1 MITIQHEALHSKITF
16 GAERARRL
24 QRPVLVSYS
33 LETEQPVD
41 PLAFFAAGQSVFT
54 GERSFWS
61 DPSRELVLSGAGE
74 SHVVRPSPEHRFK
87 EAENEWKQ
95 LIEAAVFDEDT
106 DAEGTGPLLIGGFS
120 FDPLKPVTKLW
131 SAFEHTK
138 LTVPTFLLT
147 RFKDSFYL
155 TINVMVD
162 QTTDADSLY
171 EKVIGDQETLF
182 RSLDAQPSVSFPA
195 HVYTDEIA
203 PGHWKESVAK
213 LAQEVRSGVIEKV
226 VTARELRLYG
236 SSAFSPDAVVGRLL
250 EQQPQ
255 SYIFAFES
263 GKDCFVGATPE
274 RLIKRS
280 GTEVLSTCLAGTI
293 ARGATLTEDEQLGE
307 ELLQDEKNLHEHALV
322 VKMIKQAMQA
332 GCDHVEVPDSPAL
345 YKVRDI
351 QHLYTPVKGKAKAG
365 ATLLS
370 MVEKLHPTPA
380 LGGFPQVQAMEKI
393 RTEEIMDRGW
403 YAAPIGWMDGRGN
416 GEFAAGI
423 RSGLIQG
430 DEASLFAGCGIVGD
444 SDPESEYMETKM
456 KFKPMLSALGG
467 TLDDNN
473 E

>member
-1 MITIQHEALHSKITF
+1 MITIQHEALHRKITF
-16 GAERARRL
+16 GSEKAKRL
-24 QRPVLVSYS
+24 RKPVLVSYS
-33 LETEQPVD
+33 LEAEQPIN
-41 PLAFFAAGQSVFT
+41 PLAFFAAGHSVFP

-61 DPSRELVLSGAGE
+61 DPSRELALVGAGE
-74 SHVVRPSPEHRFK
+74 SHIVRPSPAYRFK
-87 EAENEWKQ
+87 DAEKQWKQ
-95 LIEAAVFDEDT
+95 LIETAVYDGDT
-106 DAEGTGPLLIGGFS
+106 AAEGTGPLMIGGFS

-131 SAFEHTK
+131 NAFEHTK

-147 RFKDSFYL
+147 IVKGNFYL
-155 TINVMVD
+155 TINIMVD
-162 QTTDADSLY
+162 HTADADSLY
-171 EKVIGDQETLF
+171 EKAIGDQESLF
-182 RSLDAQPSVSFPA
+182 SSLTAEYPVSFPA
-195 HVYTDEIA
+195 HVYTEEIA
-203 PGHWKESVAK
+203 PDHWKDSVAK
-213 LAQEVRSGVIEKV
+213 LAEEVREGVIEKV

-236 SSAFSPDAVVGRLL
+236 SGSFSPDAVLGRLL

-263 GKDCFVGATPE
+263 GTDCFVGATPE

-293 ARGATLTEDEQLGE
+293 ARGSTHREDEQLGK

-322 VKMIKQAMQA
+322 VKMIKQAMEA

-351 QHLYTPVKGKAKAG
+351 QHLYTPVKGKAKSD

-380 LGGFPQVQAMEKI
+380 LGGFPQEQAMEKI

-403 YAAPIGWMDGRGN
+403 YAAPIGWMDVRGN
-416 GEFAAGI
+416 GEFAVGI
-423 RSGLIQG
+423 RSGLLQG

-444 SDPESEYMETKM
+444 SDPECEYVETKM

-467 TLDDNN
+467 TLHDNS